1 MFTGIIQAI
10 GTIDAVES
18 RGADMR
24 LGIHTGKL
32 DMSDVVTGDSI
43 AVNGVCL
50 TVVEQGPSH
59 FHADVSAET
68 LSLTTLSGA
77 ARATRVNLEKALTPT
92 TRLGGHLVSGH
103 VDGIGEVTGRH
114 DEGRSVRFRIKSPPE
129 IARYIARKGS
139 VCVDGVSLTVNE
151 IDGCEFGLNIV
162 PHTLKE
168 TTFGD
173 FTPGRRVNLEVDIIA
188 RYLERLLLGENAAGK
203 ETLSREFL
211 AEHGFFKMD

>member
-18 RGADMR
+18 RGADLR
-24 LGIHTGKL
+24 IGIHTGKL
-32 DMSDVVTGDSI
+32 DMSDVAAGDSI

-50 TVVEQGPSH
+50 TVVEQGASH

-68 LSLTTLSGA
+68 LSLTTLKGA
-77 ARATRVNLEKALTPT
+77 ARGTRVNLEKALTPT

-114 DEGRSVRFRIKSPPE
+114 DEGRSVRFRIKPPAE
-129 IARYIARKGS
+129 LARYIARKGS

-151 IDGCEFGLNIV
+151 IDGSEFGLNIV

-173 FTPGRRVNLEVDIIA
+173 FAPGSRVNLEVDIIA
-188 RYLERLLLGENAAGK
+188 RYLERLLLGENTGSR

-211 AEHGFFKMD
+211 AEHGFLKPD